1 MWNTKRIRSLF
12 KIKDRTVHISSV
24 IYQGIC
30 SCDANV
36 KYMGETKINAENRW
50 AQHNTV
56 NHNSNPAKHLKE
68 NIENSFNWSVICTAP
83 RHQNRRKILEALFI
97 AKYKPSLNDQ
107 IIHKA
112 LTLFKNGIT

>member
-1 MWNTKRIRSLF
+1 
-12 KIKDRTVHISSV
+12 
-24 IYQGIC
+24 
-30 SCDANV
+30 
-36 KYMGETKINAENRW
+36 MGETKINAENRW

-56 NHNSNPAKHLKE
+56 NHNSNPAKHLKG
-68 NIENSFNWSVICTAP
+68 NIEHCFNWSVISTSP
-83 RHQNRRKILEALFI
+83 RHQNRREILEALFI